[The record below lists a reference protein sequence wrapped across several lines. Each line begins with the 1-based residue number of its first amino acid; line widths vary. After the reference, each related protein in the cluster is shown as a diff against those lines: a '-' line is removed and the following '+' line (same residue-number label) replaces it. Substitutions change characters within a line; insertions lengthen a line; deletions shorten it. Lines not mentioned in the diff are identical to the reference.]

1 MLDPQAMGQQPQ
13 TPMVPNLPM
22 PPNVGM
28 PPMPPTPPG
37 GGAPGAMM
45 NPAGAGPG
53 PGAMGTMQ
61 APGFG
66 PLAPP
71 TPPMRADG
79 GRIQAGLPRYQEDKY
94 GSGSG
99 LGRLE
104 KPKWPLPN

>member
-1 MLDPQAMGQQPQ
+1 MGP
-13 TPMVPNLPM
+13 LP
-22 PPNVGM
+22 PGVGM
-28 PPMPPTPPG
+28 PGMPPQAP
-37 GGAPGAMM
+37 GGAPGGGLL

-61 APGFG
+61 APGMG

-71 TPPMRADG
+71 VPPMKNRG
-79 GRIQAGLPRYQEDKY
+79 GSVSHGMPKYQEHDY

-104 KPKWPLPN
+104 KRKWPLAK